1 MSAKETT
8 GEVCDCVPIVASVVK
23 RLKAKGLSWW
33 ADAEDLKSI
42 GLLAVLEAR
51 PTDGALI
58 RQVAHAAMV
67 DAIRKEAVRQ
77 RGRVDVESEQDD
89 GENYAADGW
98 DARLVDRKH
107 YRLEDV
113 DRLAPVWEAM
123 KALPPRWYR
132 VMILRFWE
140 GLTNEEVAQEC
151 GTSVKAVNH
160 VVTRALAELRAAL
173 SAERAFPGA
182 QTITLVEGPG
192 SSLTANRQTPQEKP
206 KMLPN
211 DGLPWSLNPS
221 PDYRIGQPERGRA
234 IATLARVAPW
244 L

>member
-1 MSAKETT
+1 MSAKSTT
-8 GEVCDCVPIVASVVK
+8 GEVCDYVPIMASVVK
-23 RLKAKGLSWW
+23 RLKAKGLPWW

-77 RGRVDVESEQDD
+77 RGRVAVESDQDD

-107 YRLEDV
+107 YRPEDV

-123 KALPPRWYR
+123 KALPPRSYR
-132 VMILRFWE
+132 VMVLRFWE
-140 GLTNEEVAQEC
+140 GLTNEEVALEC
-151 GTSVKAVNH
+151 GASIDAVKC
-160 VVTRALAELRAAL
+160 VVRRTLAELRAVI
-173 SAERAFPGA
+173 SDKRHFFRRSNDNTSRGTRKQPHSK
-182 QTITLVEGPG
+182 P
-192 SSLTANRQTPQEKP
+192 AN
-206 KMLPN
+206 
-211 DGLPWSLNPS
+211 
-221 PDYRIGQPERGRA
+221 
-234 IATLARVAPW
+234 ATGKT
-244 L
+244 